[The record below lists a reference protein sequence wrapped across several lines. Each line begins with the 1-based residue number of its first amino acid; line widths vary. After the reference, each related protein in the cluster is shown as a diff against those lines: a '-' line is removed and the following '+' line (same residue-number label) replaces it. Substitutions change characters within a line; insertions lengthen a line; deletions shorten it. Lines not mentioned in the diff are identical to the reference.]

1 MEYTEAER
9 IRKEIVAAEEFE
21 GTEYVEDNFSNDDD
35 SGGNT
40 EQFKATKTDTQ
51 IAIKEEPGNVN
62 HAQIIHEVL
71 KKYPHLVKNNKN
83 IKLKILQKGGA
94 SQSTSATVPVPT
106 RMQANI
112 ATQPAQALPV
122 HLTPPPPP
130 PPAAPKPTIV
140 AQKLTPVTSTKSYAV
155 KAAATAAT
163 ATLTPVTSGGGAA
176 ALPMTPQPPKKI
188 DSKTMHT
195 LIAKGAEN
203 MTGPWLCLK
212 CGVNG
217 RPISIPSYKSFR
229 RHLVNVHRERIDP
242 RICEHCGL
250 KSMRKDELH
259 HHMFMQHQIKPPADV
274 HFPKCLQ
281 CTFVAPHNASL
292 NKHRE
297 EKHPKPK
304 LNAHH
309 CIYCNKTFSNEILV
323 YAHMRNNHKER
334 ACEDG
339 VMDFD
344 EDQDDVEQYIPSSE
358 MIGHVGGGNIV
369 VGSGGGLLVSGSS
382 VVGSGGGSSGG
393 DNKIKIISN
402 ISLPTKGI
410 PYVFDAGAHTVSS
423 ISGSQLS
430 QHTSN
435 ISLESS
441 SEAEGLGTVASGIAT
456 SLTVLDTN
464 VVIGGDAHN
473 EYHTQSDADG
483 QEMIT
488 NQYIETAMASVH
500 GEYMKKV
507 DASAIADA
515 GLTQFVNEEGS
526 TLELTASQKAD
537 LLQQLQEQQN
547 VVMILNDG
555 ETYDQSQMLTDD
567 PNILVVYSEASDID
581 KQPTM
586 STTATSTSELLL
598 TTTTTT
604 VDPAATATTDK
615 SGDNNGKRID
625 DTKTI
630 DDEIKDADTEDDD
643 MDIEPPSV
651 PTAVAESTAEIKIEQ
666 HDSDDEEGDAPKKSD
681 APNVEKKEKP
691 ALLSALEGDWSE
703 DENMESEPMDTS
715 TEAEPVAAE
724 RPAAKNETNEVTA
737 LPLQPKAQYSNR
749 RTKPLDDD
757 AASKEKKTD
766 DNGTTTVGEAEE
778 KTENNPETDEPVA
791 DEPCT
796 TTGNGTATVED
807 KIDDDDT
814 KVKESDPLDSKIS
827 KNEIKT
833 LINDWGDDEDDDD

>member
-21 GTEYVEDNFSNDDD
+21 GTEYVDDNFSNDDD
-35 SGGNT
+35 SGSNT
-40 EQFKATKTDTQ
+40 DQFKANKPESQ
-51 IAIKEEPGNVN
+51 IVIKDEPGNVN

-83 IKLKILQKGGA
+83 IKLKILQKGGPA
-94 SQSTSATVPVPT
+94 QSVSTSAATVPVVPVKLQT
-106 RMQANI
+106 NI
-112 ATQPAQALPV
+112 SSQPAPAPLPV
-122 HLTPPPPP
+122 QPTPPPSAASK
-130 PPAAPKPTIV
+130 PAIV
-140 AQKLTPVTSTKSYAV
+140 AQKLTPVATTKSYTAT
-155 KAAATAAT
+155 KATAAATSAS
-163 ATLTPVTSGGGAA
+163 TPVVSSAA
-176 ALPMTPQPPKKI
+176 VSALPQAPKKI
-188 DSKTMHT
+188 DSKTMHA

-229 RHLVNVHRERIDP
+229 RHLINVHRERIDP

-250 KSMRKDELH
+250 KSLRKDELH

-281 CTFVAPHNASL
+281 CSFVAPHNASL

-344 EDQDDVEQYIPSSE
+344 EDQDDGNQYIPNSE
-358 MIGHVGGGNIV
+358 MIGNVGGSNIV
-369 VGSGGGLLVSGSS
+369 VGSGGGGGMLV
-382 VVGSGGGSSGG
+382 GGSSAGVVTSGGG
-393 DNKIKIISN
+393 DNKIKILSN

-423 ISGSQLS
+423 IGGSQSS
-430 QHTSN
+430 QHTPN
-435 ISLESS
+435 INLEPS
-441 SEAEGLGTVASGIAT
+441 SEAEGLNTVASGIAT
-456 SLTVLDTN
+456 SLAVLDQN
-464 VVIGGDAHN
+464 DVIGGDAHDA
-473 EYHTQSDADG
+473 YHTTTDTEG
-483 QEMIT
+483 NELIT

-507 DASAIADA
+507 DGSAIAQDE
-515 GLTQFVNEEGS
+515 LTQFVTEEGS

-547 VVMILNDG
+547 VVMILNEG
-555 ETYDQSQMLTDD
+555 ESYDQSQMLTDD
-567 PNILVVYSEASDID
+567 PNILVVYSHASDMD
-581 KQPTM
+581 KQPKM
-586 STTATSTSELLL
+586 VQTTSAIVSEAATTSEL
-598 TTTTTT
+598 TTTTVPTT
-604 VDPAATATTDK
+604 VPTTTEDE
-615 SGDNNGKRID
+615 SGDNDGKTDAD
-625 DTKTI
+625 DQKSI
-630 DDEIKDADTEDDD
+630 DDEMKATETEDDD
-643 MDIEPPSV
+643 MDIEPPSA
-651 PTAVAESTAEIKIEQ
+651 PTAVSAEIKIEQ
-666 HDSDDEEGDAPKKSD
+666 QDPADDNGEPKT
-681 APNVEKKEKP
+681 ATPPTNVEKKEKP
-691 ALLSALEGDWSE
+691 ALLSALAGDWSE
-703 DENMESEPMDTS
+703 DENVDSETMDTS
-715 TEAEPVAAE
+715 VEPDAEDA
-724 RPAAKNETNEVTA
+724 RPATKSQNDEVTA
-737 LPLQPKAQYSNR
+737 LPTQPKAQYSNR
-749 RTKPLDDD
+749 RTKPVDDD
-757 AASKEKKTD
+757 AGKEKKSDGNVTAAD
-766 DNGTTTVGEAEE
+766 DD
-778 KTENNPETDEPVA
+778 KSDDDEPIE
-791 DEPCT
+791 DEPT
-796 TTGNGTATVED
+796 TSAANGAATVEE
-807 KIDDDDT
+807 KDDDET